1 MIDLEQ
7 ENTKPYSK
15 MNERKIKNLKNE
27 FNDWKNDWQL
37 FSIDLFTPNHQKSP
51 WQNELNGFMDPSILL
66 LGNQTLKVRLEKQM
80 RSNNL
85 SNK

>member
-27 FNDWKNDWQL
+27 FNDWKND
-37 FSIDLFTPNHQKSP
+37 
-51 WQNELNGFMDPSILL
+51 
-66 LGNQTLKVRLEKQM
+66 
-80 RSNNL
+80 
-85 SNK
+85 